1 MSVPKRRHATSKSAR
16 HATPREA
23 PERGNWL
30 PDLGEA
36 GRGKSRALVDALRNA
51 IRHGGLADGE
61 CLPSQRTLAARAGV
75 NTATVTKA
83 IAEAARL
90 GLVVTRPGGGTYVV
104 GVRKAAASVPGAS
117 NGPIDLSLNIPP
129 VELVKDMIDEA
140 LMALARRRA
149 GDHLFGYAP
158 LGGGARDRESGIAW
172 MATRAVEA
180 TPDRTLVTNGAYEG
194 LFAALTAVTRPGDS
208 VLTESLNYTGVRRLG
223 DLCRIH
229 LVGIG
234 VDDHGMRPDELDA
247 ACERHSPKAILTTP
261 VTLNPTTATQ
271 DLQRRKALIAVAK
284 RRSIIII
291 EDDIYGRLAGDE
303 TPPLAA
309 LSPDGVIYVTS
320 LSKCVAPGLRV
331 GYLHAPERVGIRAR
345 DALQLTSW
353 TAPSL
358 HAAIATEMIASGLA
372 QACAHAHRA
381 EALHRMALAHSVLR
395 KGFVA
400 GPAATYHGWLRLP
413 NAWQEREA
421 TTAFHRHGVQV
432 SPAHHFLLGG
442 GDGPAAVR
450 LSLGAVD
457 RSTLER
463 ALHALA
469 GVLRCARL
477 RRARSCRPE
486 KGVSTARFSVLG
498 LSGNCTSTVPVQARP
513 PAQLEPAGHIPPR
526 EGDRT
531 MYFDNPSLAAKD
543 AYVPGLT
550 REWIAEVRNPAR
562 VMSPSWAR
570 PRIRSGPRPRRRGR
584 QAAMKLDVLSGLDR
598 ARAAREDRGQIRLRA
613 DQVIC
618 GAGETEIISV
628 DHPRLLRRRATR
640 Y

>member
-1 MSVPKRRHATSKSAR
+1 MSVPKRRHATTKSAGG
-16 HATPREA
+16 ATPRE
-23 PERGNWL
+23 PRERASWL
-30 PDLGEA
+30 PDLGDA
-36 GRGKSRALVDALRNA
+36 GRGKSRALVEALRNA

-61 CLPSQRTLAARAGV
+61 CLPSQRTIAARAGV
-75 NTATVTKA
+75 NIATVTKA

-104 GVRKAAASVPGAS
+104 GVRKAASVTGAS

-129 VELVKDMIDEA
+129 VDLVKDMIDEA
-140 LMALARRRA
+140 LMALARRRR
-149 GDHLFGYAP
+149 GDQVLGYAP

-172 MATRAVEA
+172 MLARGVKA

-194 LFAALTAVTRPGDS
+194 LFAALTAVTLPGDV

-234 VDDHGMRPDELDA
+234 VDDQGLRPDELDA
-247 ACERHSPKAILTTP
+247 ACDRHSPKAILTTP

-284 RRSIIII
+284 RRSIMII

-372 QACAHAHRA
+372 QACANAHRA
-381 EALHRMALAHSVLR
+381 EARHRMALAHSVFR

-413 NAWQEREA
+413 KAWQEREA

-442 GDGPAAVR
+442 DDAPAAVR

-457 RSTLER
+457 RSALER

-469 GVLRCARL
+469 GVL
-477 RRARSCRPE
+477 
-486 KGVSTARFSVLG
+486 
-498 LSGNCTSTVPVQARP
+498 
-513 PAQLEPAGHIPPR
+513 
-526 EGDRT
+526 
-531 MYFDNPSLAAKD
+531 
-543 AYVPGLT
+543 
-550 REWIAEVRNPAR
+550 EVRSPA
-562 VMSPSWAR
+562 SS
-570 PRIRSGPRPRRRGR
+570 
-584 QAAMKLDVLSGLDR
+584 
-598 ARAAREDRGQIRLRA
+598 
-613 DQVIC
+613 
-618 GAGETEIISV
+618 SV
-628 DHPRLLRRRATR
+628 V
-640 Y
+640 